1 MKNKK
6 PVVLLVA
13 AWVLVLGVARAEAPL
28 GAGVDE
34 LLDYARNHNPEFAA
48 MRHEAAA
55 AVERVQSAGALAD
68 PTVRMEL
75 QNFTNS
81 DSDANPS
88 LLPSRVG
95 STKYTVI
102 QPLPWWGKRDLKR
115 EVAAAAA
122 DETTARAAGTWTE
135 LSARIKVAY
144 ALYFQTSRQLALTR
158 EVLDLVERLGGIAQ
172 VRYAGGLAP
181 QADAIRAQVER
192 TAMQNELIALD
203 TERHHA
209 MVRLNALL
217 ARPIIAALA
226 EPERLRPMPAA
237 VTLDAT
243 VLEAR
248 LRDRN
253 PQLFA
258 EDAKVRAAE
267 KSRDLTYRNRYPD
280 FAVGVSPI
288 QMRNR
293 INEWELMVEMN
304 IPLQQ
309 GSRRAQEREAERM
322 LDAARSR
329 KEAAANQLLSDL
341 GENLALIDAARR
353 TEGLIESSLL
363 PQAELAFHASLA
375 GYETGKVD
383 FATVLDSQRQIRR
396 TKLDL
401 IKTRAE
407 LQMRLADIERL
418 IGEDL

>member
-1 MKNKK
+1 MRLG
-6 PVVLLVA
+6 PGVAAALLVLA
-13 AWVLVLGVARAEAPL
+13 ALPARAEAPL

-34 LLDYARNHNPEFAA
+34 LLNYARDNNPEFAA
-48 MRHEAAA
+48 MRLEAEAAA
-55 AVERVQSAGALAD
+55 ERVGPAGALAD
-68 PTVRMEL
+68 PMLRMEL
-75 QNFTNS
+75 QNFTNAGS
-81 DSDANPS
+81 AASPS
-88 LLPSRVG
+88 LSPSRVG

-115 EVAAAAA
+115 EAAVAGA
-122 DETTARAAGTWTE
+122 DEAKGRASGSWAE
-135 LSARIKVAY
+135 LAARIKAAY

-158 EVLDLVERLGGIAQ
+158 EVLDLVDRLEGIAR
-172 VRYAGGLAP
+172 VRYGSGLAP

-209 MVRLNALL
+209 MVRLNGLL
-217 ARPIIAALA
+217 ARPTMAALA
-226 EPERLRPMPAA
+226 EPERLRPLPAA
-237 VTLDAT
+237 AALDAT
-243 VLEAR
+243 ALEAR

-267 KSRDLTYRNRYPD
+267 KNRELTYRNRYPD

-288 QMRNR
+288 QMRNQV
-293 INEWELMVEMN
+293 NEWELMFEMN

-322 LDAARSR
+322 LEAARSR
-329 KEAAANQLLSDL
+329 KAAAANQLLSDL

-353 TEGLIESSLL
+353 TESLIESSLL
-363 PQAELAFHASLA
+363 PQAELAFQAALA

-383 FATVLDSQRQIRR
+383 FATVLESQRQIRR
-396 TKLDL
+396 TRLDL

-407 LQMRLADIERL
+407 QQMRLADIERL

>member
-6 PVVLLVA
+6 PVVLLAA
-13 AWVLVLGVARAEAPL
+13 AWVLFAGVAQAEAPL
-28 GAGVDE
+28 GTGVDE
-34 LLDYARNHNPEFAA
+34 LLNYAREHNPEFAA
-48 MRHEAAA
+48 MRLEAEAAA
-55 AVERVQSAGALAD
+55 ERVQPAGALAD

-75 QNFTNS
+75 QNLTNTG
-81 DSDANPS
+81 SDASPS

-115 EVAAAAA
+115 EAAAASA
-122 DETTARAAGTWTE
+122 DESTARASGTWAE
-135 LSARIKVAY
+135 LSARIKAAY

-158 EVLDLVERLGGIAQ
+158 EVLDLVDRLEGIAR
-172 VRYAGGLAP
+172 VRYGSGLAP
-181 QADAIRAQVER
+181 QADAIRGQVER
-192 TAMQNELIALD
+192 TAMQNELITLD

-217 ARPIIAALA
+217 ARPTMATLA
-226 EPERLRPMPAA
+226 EPERLRPLPAA
-237 VTLDAT
+237 ATLDTTA
-243 VLEAR
+243 LEAR
-248 LRDRN
+248 LRDKN

-258 EDAKVRAAE
+258 EDAKVRVAE
-267 KSRDLTYRNRYPD
+267 KNRELTYRNRYPD

-293 INEWELMVEMN
+293 VNEWELMVEMN

-322 LDAARSR
+322 LEAARSR

-353 TEGLIESSLL
+353 TVGLIESSLL
-363 PQAELAFHASLA
+363 PQAELAFQAALA

-407 LQMRLADIERL
+407 QQMRLADIERL